1 MRGFFLEKSWRAS
14 GTGTQTFNAS
24 SNYTIPYGKY
34 VITVEGRGAPGNP
47 TSPSYINPTSP
58 GYAYYNPPT
67 GGNEILGPGTP
78 GNYESYVPG
87 SFYDWPA
94 GWNVGPPNWN
104 NAYTNYNPYTPGPPT
119 GTYNPV
125 VYGTYAGSYSPTPG
139 NPVAA
144 VPGNAGGSASA
155 FGITMPGAP
164 SDTAATVVAATPIN
178 YYAYPDSSA
187 YPVSVSSG
195 GYVTIKIL

>member
-34 VITVEGRGAPGNP
+34 VITVEGSGAPGNP
-47 TSPSYINPTSP
+47 NVVGNANYNPTSP
-58 GYAYYNPPT
+58 GNQIYT
-67 GGNEILGPGTP
+67 PGYP
-78 GNYESYVPG
+78 GNYSYYAPPSVW
-87 SFYDWPA
+87 DWPA
-94 GWNVGPPNWN
+94 GWQVNYGPIYNPGGPV
-104 NAYTNYNPYTPGPPT
+104 YNPYTPPAAT
-119 GTYNPV
+119 NSYNPPSP
-125 VYGTYAGSYSPTPG
+125 GNYASTNPTTPG
-139 NPVAA
+139 NPGA
-144 VPGNAGGSASA
+144 SASA
-155 FGITMPGAP
+155 FGITLPGGP
-164 SDTAATVVAATPIN
+164 AATPATYSAATPIN